1 LSLGREAV
9 GWSDEV
15 WNRLDLAVAEEIRR
29 SGMTERLLPLRPAL
43 PGTTTVPADVIQLDT
58 MTVDEARVAALVE
71 TSVGFGLTR
80 QQTDGEAEQGTA
92 VTLATR
98 AASLLSQAEDVLVFQ
113 GDAAGKLPLFQ
124 RVAVRGSTGSGLVDA
139 APDEVDVKQ
148 VGGRF
153 GDATAAGVAQ
163 ACARLQTGGHYGPYA
178 LALHPDVYAD
188 AFTPLDGTFA
198 APGDRLA
205 QLATHAFVGTGALPE
220 DTGVV
225 LSIGGDVIDVVVG
238 QDPVIEF
245 TAVDGDGTHR
255 FRVFERFAL
264 RIKDASAIVRMRF
277 QRG

>member
-15 WNRLDLAVAEEIRR
+15 WSRLDLAVAEEIRR

-43 PGTTTVPADVIQLDT
+43 AGATTVPADVIELDT
-58 MTVDEARVAALVE
+58 MTVDETQVAALVE
-71 TSVGFGLTR
+71 TAVPFGLTR

-113 GDAAGKLPLFQ
+113 GDGAAKLPLFQ
-124 RVAVRGSTGSGLVDA
+124 RVAVRGATGRGLVAA
-139 APDEVDVKQ
+139 APEEVVVTAKD
-148 VGGRF
+148 GRF

-163 ACARLQTGGHYGPYA
+163 ACAKLQTAGHYGPYA
-178 LALHPDVYAD
+178 LALDPDVYAD
-188 AFTPLDGTFA
+188 AFTPLDGTLV

-205 QLATHAFVGTGALPE
+205 QLATHAFVGTGALPN

-225 LSIGGDVIDVVVG
+225 VSIGGDVIDVVVG

-245 TAVDGDGTHR
+245 TAVEGDGTHR
-255 FRVFERFAL
+255 FRVFERFVV
-264 RIKDASAIVRMRF
+264 RIKDPSAIVRMRF
-277 QRG
+277 RRG